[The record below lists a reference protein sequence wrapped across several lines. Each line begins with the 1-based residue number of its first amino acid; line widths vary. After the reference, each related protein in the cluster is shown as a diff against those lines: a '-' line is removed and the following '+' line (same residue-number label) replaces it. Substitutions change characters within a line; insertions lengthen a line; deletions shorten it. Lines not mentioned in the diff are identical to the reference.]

1 MEVRTIIMLIHPL
14 LAAAF
19 VLWLVRQYGWRKK
32 GMTLK
37 GDERKQ
43 ALDRHQR
50 HGELILWAGIALALI
65 AFLARAISGFLVEDD
80 WTSDLLPQNIHG
92 FSGPI
97 GLVLLWSVVRYGRKT
112 AEKKQVNESFT
123 VERTKHG
130 RASDL
135 MMALVMIHAF
145 LGLIYTF
152 QVI

>member
-1 MEVRTIIMLIHPL
+1 MATRTIIMLIHPI

-19 VLWLVRQYGWRKK
+19 VFWLVRQYGWRKK
-32 GMTLK
+32 GMALR
-37 GDERKQ
+37 GDERQK
-43 ALDRHQR
+43 ALARHQR
-50 HGELILWAGIALALI
+50 HGEILLWSGICLALI
-65 AFLARAISGFLVEDD
+65 AFAARAISGLILNDD

-97 GLVLLWSVVRYGRKT
+97 GLVLLWLVVRYGRTT
-112 AEKKQVNESFT
+112 AIRKEENEPFA

-135 MMALVMIHAF
+135 MMALVMIHSF